1 MKYDY
6 FKRNW
11 PTDWMD
17 LAEEKVKACFERYRG
32 EEEEVESEMPN
43 MPEKKKKWAEF
54 NAIRF
59 GNRSQREDEL
69 KRYLKA
75 PLVVLEEED
84 DEKFDILEWWSN
96 NSKEYPTLY
105 RIACN
110 IYSIPAMSVEPERV
124 FSGYIPAIGIN

>member
-1 MKYDY
+1 M
-6 FKRNW
+6 
-11 PTDWMD
+11 
-17 LAEEKVKACFERYRG
+17 KACFERYRS
-32 EEEEVESEMPN
+32 EEEEAEPEVPN

-59 GNRSQREDEL
+59 GKRSQREDEL

-75 PLVVLEEED
+75 PLIVLEEED
-84 DEKFDILEWWSN
+84 DEGFDILEWWSN

-124 FSGYIPAIGIN
+124 FSGYIPTIGTN